1 MGKRGG
7 KSAKIASV
15 RSDLADRLEREY
27 RLQPHL
33 ASQYAGQVAE
43 AAGGDLGRCSGKWL
57 RNATEIPS
65 GYVCYMLRALEDHL
79 SGSPVNVSVGDKRGA
94 PGETA
99 PAAVGTGLH
108 SMAMV
113 APREAAVQAAAT
125 NEAATKAAAAGE
137 AAARTAA
144 TYEAAVNT
152 AAADEAAAKAAAA
165 DEAAAKAT
173 ATAEDNTTTRG
184 ISQSLP
190 SQGAAS
196 EANSVTAHFLALL
209 EGQGCMSASTQRV
222 KCGFEVQ
229 WEMSVAAALSDMQ
242 SEFSLSCVSLK
253 FREMCDMGQVL
264 FLREVKTK
272 AVRILAHKKKKLK
285 EKKTKKAK

>member
-1 MGKRGG
+1 MQCSCIDSYLYITLFSFLLISTFGREPTSHSVANRSVAFGARAVCVLVCGPTSLPLFGLLPMGKRGG
-7 KSAKIASV
+7 ESAKIASV

-33 ASQYAGQVAE
+33 ASQCAGQVAE
-43 AAGGDLGRCSGKWL
+43 AAGGDPGRCSGKWL

-79 SGSPVNVSVGDKRGA
+79 SGSPVDVSAGGRQGA
-94 PGETA
+94 PGKTD
-99 PAAVGTGLH
+99 PAAMGTGLH

-113 APREAAVQAAAT
+113 APREAAVEAAAT

-137 AAARTAA
+137 AAEAAARTAA
-144 TYEAAVNT
+144 TCEAAVNRDT

-165 DEAAAKAT
+165 GGAAAKAT

-184 ISQSLP
+184 ISQPLP

-209 EGQGCMSASTQRV
+209 EAERP
-222 KCGFEVQ
+222 
-229 WEMSVAAALSDMQ
+229 SVRRQ
-242 SEFSLSCVSLK
+242 N
-253 FREMCDMGQVL
+253 
-264 FLREVKTK
+264 
-272 AVRILAHKKKKLK
+272 
-285 EKKTKKAK
+285 